1 LLYFLS
7 LLPSGVTL
15 EQLRVMW
22 SGEVENS
29 IKVIKLYEFLDL
41 GFGEKFIVLPFVINF
56 LQETVSE
63 KDKEGFVK
71 KICTYYGGLLRRLF
85 QIISLD

>member
-29 IKVIKLYEFLDL
+29 IKVIKLYEFLDV
-41 GFGEKFIVLPFVINF
+41 GFG
-56 LQETVSE
+56 
-63 KDKEGFVK
+63 
-71 KICTYYGGLLRRLF
+71 
-85 QIISLD
+85 